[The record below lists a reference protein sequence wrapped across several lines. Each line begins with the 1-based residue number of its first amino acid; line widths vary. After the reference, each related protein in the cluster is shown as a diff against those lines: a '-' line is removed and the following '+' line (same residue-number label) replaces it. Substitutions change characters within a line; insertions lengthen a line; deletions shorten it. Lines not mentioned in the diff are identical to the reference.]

1 MILAHHFSGR
11 SLVVELAIV
20 GGLLVACGVL
30 ILRERRRRARRTGP
44 GARMRD
50 PEP

>member
-11 SLVVELAIV
+11 SLAIELAVV
-20 GGLLVACGVL
+20 GALLLVSVAL
-30 ILRERRRRARRTGP
+30 IVRERRRRARRRGP

-50 PEP
+50 V

>member
-11 SLVVELAIV
+11 SLAIELAV
-20 GGLLVACGVL
+20 VGVL
-30 ILRERRRRARRTGP
+30 LLASVALIVRERRRRARRQGT

-50 PEP
+50 G